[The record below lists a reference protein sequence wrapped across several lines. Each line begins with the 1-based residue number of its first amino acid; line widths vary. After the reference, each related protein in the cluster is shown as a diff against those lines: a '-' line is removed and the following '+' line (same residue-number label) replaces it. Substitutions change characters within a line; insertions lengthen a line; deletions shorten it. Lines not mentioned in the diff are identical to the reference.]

1 MFRSLAQ
8 HARVRAL
15 TVGSVAVVAALA
27 GCAPATPAE
36 RTPAQPVAADAGPAP
51 ASAAETRARNVILIQ
66 GDGLGVAHRELL
78 RLALKGRDGELR
90 MNRMEVTGLV
100 HTDPA
105 DAKQGVTD
113 SAAAA
118 TAYSTGLRTVN
129 GAVAVDPAGKPLRT
143 LLERA
148 RTSGRST
155 GLVTTAQVT
164 DASPA
169 AFSAHVKD
177 RGQHSEIARQILE
190 HSKVDV
196 VLGGGE
202 DWWYPAGNPGAW
214 PDKPAKD
221 RSEKSRGTKGNLV
234 TQAKEL
240 GYHYVRNA
248 DELADITGGKVL
260 GLFANEEMFEHAGE
274 GDGDLYQP
282 AVSLRTMTGRA
293 LDVLAQDPDGFFLF
307 IEEEAT
313 DEMAHH
319 GNTKLMIRAGAA
331 LERTVT
337 LALDFAARTPGTLVV
352 VMGDHETGGLAI
364 ENVDSGDESGKGEQ
378 AEDTVTIDGS
388 TLKVSVDWTTDGHTG
403 AATPITASGPG
414 AERLAGF
421 IRNTDVHDAVLAA
434 MG

>member
-1 MFRSLAQ
+1 MSRCGAL
-8 HARVRAL
+8 RRAASGL
-15 TVGSVAVVAALA
+15 VGGVVVAAALT
-27 GCAPATPAE
+27 GCAPDASPS
-36 RTPAQPVAADAGPAP
+36 RTPDAAP
-51 ASAAETRARNVILIQ
+51 ASGGEAATRARNVIIIQ
-66 GDGLGVAHRELL
+66 GDGMGIAQRELL

-90 MNRMEVTGLV
+90 MNRMQVTGLV

-118 TAYSTGLRTVN
+118 TAFATGVRTYN
-129 GAVAVDPAGKPLRT
+129 GAVAVDRNGKAVRT

-155 GLVTTAQVT
+155 GLVTTSQVT

-169 AFSAHVKD
+169 AFGAHVKD
-177 RGQHSEIARQILE
+177 RAKQSEIARQILE

-234 TQAKEL
+234 AKAKKL
-240 GYHYVRNA
+240 GYRYVRNGA
-248 DELADITGGKVL
+248 ELDAVSGGKVL
-260 GLFANEEMFEHAGE
+260 GLFANEELFEHANE

-282 AVSLRTMTGRA
+282 AVSLRTMTAKA
-293 LDVLAQDPDGFFLF
+293 LDVLSQDPDGFFLF
-307 IEEEAT
+307 VEEEAI

-319 GNTKLMIRAGAA
+319 SNTKLMIRAGAA

-337 LALDFAARTPGTLVV
+337 LALDFAERTPGTLVV
-352 VMGDHETGGLAI
+352 VVGDHETGGLAI
-364 ENVDSGDESGKGEQ
+364 ENVDAGDENGKGEQ
-378 AEDTVTIDGS
+378 SEDTVTIAG
-388 TLKVSVDWTTDGHTG
+388 TKVKLSVDWTTDGHTG
-403 AATPITASGPG
+403 AATPVTASGPG
-414 AERLAGF
+414 AERFAGF
-421 IRNTDVHDAVLAA
+421 LRNTDVHDAVLAA